1 MGYPKIA
8 FNLWWMATSPSNPS
22 TIALRKA
29 LAQIRKNNKLHQS
42 ELARLLG
49 KPQSYVSKYEI
60 GERRLDFIEVID
72 ICHALNFNPH
82 ILLDEILEIKIH
94 KINTN
99 SIIDNQLKE

>member
-1 MGYPKIA
+1 MDK
-8 FNLWWMATSPSNPS
+8 SPHSPAA
-22 TIALRKA
+22 IALRKA

-60 GERRLDFIEVID
+60 GERRLDFIEVVD

-82 ILLDEILEIKIH
+82 RLLDEILEIKIH
-94 KINTN
+94 KNL
-99 SIIDNQLKE
+99 NQN